1 MKYLIGLLM
10 LSAIILPAGFAIT
23 LSIIAMIVYSQ
34 IDISLLRL
42 FRRKSIYFLFTIV
55 VIIQP
60 MIIGEQNIQLSGI
73 NFSIEALLNGL
84 GMFCRA
90 VIIISSITLLN
101 RRTNRENV
109 KEFWKRRG
117 LEEFENVLCKA
128 EEILPNIKTEFN
140 KVRKEN
146 NSMKV
151 VLKNPSAQMAKMIY
165 PLLHRP
171 KNLVSNNRIN
181 EE

>member
-1 MKYLIGLLM
+1 MKYLIGLVV
-10 LSAIILPAGFAIT
+10 LSAIILPAEFLIP
-23 LSIIAMIVYSQ
+23 LSIIAMIVYSH

-60 MIIGEQNIQLSGI
+60 MIIGEQTNRLFGI
-73 NFSIEALLNGL
+73 TFSAEAFLNGL

-90 VIIISSITLLN
+90 VVIISSITLIN
-101 RRTNRENV
+101 RKTSRDNV
-109 KEFWKRRG
+109 KAFWKRRG
-117 LEEFENVLCKA
+117 LEEFDNVLSKA
-128 EEILPNIKTEFN
+128 EEMLPNVKSEFS

-146 NSMKV
+146 NSIKSA
-151 VLKNPSAQMAKMIY
+151 LKNPAELLAKMIY
-165 PLLHRP
+165 PLLH
-171 KNLVSNNRIN
+171 KTENLAASNRIN